1 MNGPHD
7 LGGQHGL
14 GPIEL
19 EHDEPL
25 FHAPWERR
33 AFALTLAMGARGD
46 WNIDMSRHARED
58 QHPVQYLSSSYYQ
71 IWLAGL
77 ERLML
82 ERGLV
87 TEEELKGGP
96 KSPLPKDTKPAVPAE
111 RLSAMLTKGDS
122 ARVESDIAARFKVG
136 DRVVAKKLNPKGHT
150 RLPRYVRGREGM
162 VEATQ
167 GTFVFADS
175 NARGEGKNP
184 QHLYAVRF
192 EAQELWGPDAPAGDS
207 VVLDLFESYLLPTG
221 DAS

>member
-19 EHDEPL
+19 EADEPL

-77 ERLML
+77 ERLMR

-87 TEEELKGGP
+87 TEEELNGGP
-96 KSPLPKDTKPAVPAE
+96 RSPLPENTKPAVPAE

-122 ARVESDIAARFKVG
+122 ARAESENAPRFKVG
-136 DRVVAKKLNPKGHT
+136 ERVVAKNLNPRGHT
-150 RLPRYVRGREGM
+150 RLPRYVRGRAGV
-162 VEATQ
+162 VETTQ
-167 GTFVFADS
+167 GVFVFPDS
-175 NARGEGKNP
+175 NAKGEGQNP
-184 QHLYAVRF
+184 QHLYGVRF
-192 EAQELWGPDAPAGDS
+192 GAQELWGLDAAASDS
-207 VVLDLFESYLLPTG
+207 VVLDLFDGYLLPAG
-221 DAS
+221 ESA